1 MSTQLTFDSLPT
13 SPFHHATVQP
23 IEQPTFTSRPLAVI
37 KKDFQDTIKQLSY
50 TRHTWQVWQDFCE
63 LAALS
68 LANATMFSEARE
80 ARYMDTIGRYEP
92 KEVQLFPKLLG
103 MVTEALEVEF
113 QDFLGQMFM
122 DLEMGNKW
130 RGQFFTPY
138 SVCKMMA
145 QMSFLNPDEFN
156 DGKIVTLNEP
166 ACGGG
171 AMVIASCECLR
182 DAGINFQDQLRV
194 IAQDVDI
201 TSAHM
206 CFIQLSLIGCQAH
219 VVVGNTLALEC
230 RDVYVTPF
238 AAMKGWFN

>member
-1 MSTQLTFDSLPT
+1 MSTQLTFDSLPI
-13 SPFHHATVQP
+13 SPFHQPTVQP
-23 IEQPTFTSRPLAVI
+23 IEQPTFAPRPLATI
-37 KKDFQDTIKQLSY
+37 KKDFQDTIRQLSY

-63 LAALS
+63 LAAIS
-68 LANATMFSEARE
+68 LANATMYSEARE
-80 ARYMDTIGRYEP
+80 ARYMDTVSRYEP
-92 KEVQLFPKLLG
+92 KEVQLFPTLLG

-138 SVCKMMA
+138 HLCKAIA
-145 QMSFLNPDEFN
+145 QLSMNMDDFTES
-156 DGKIVTLNEP
+156 KIVTLNEP

-171 AMVIASCECLR
+171 AMVIAMCESLK
-182 DAGINFQDQLRV
+182 DAGINFQNQLRV
-194 IAQDVDI
+194 VAQDVDV

-219 VVVGNTLALEC
+219 VVVGNTLALER
-230 RDVYVTPF
+230 RDAYVTPF